1 MARGYLDAVK
11 ILMVDDN
18 PFTCR
23 LVRQVLTVF
32 GARDVTISH
41 DAQEAYKIIGDKMP
55 DLAIVNWQM
64 KPVTG
69 LDLVKRLRKDEKSP
83 NPFLPIIMMTA
94 FADPKHVFTARDAGV
109 NEYVIKPVS
118 AKALYGRIQAVIEKP
133 RRFVRVGEFFGPDR
147 RRHGDIF
154 PGADRRG
161 AEGEE
166 KKVAAQGPV
175 ADMKQDE
182 VDRLFNPDEV
192 ANGNGAPNDAKNGEK
207 PDAKPAEK

>member
-1 MARGYLDAVK
+1 MARGYLDAIK
-11 ILMVDDN
+11 ILIADDN

-23 LVRQVLTVF
+23 LVRQVLAVF

-41 DAQEAYKIIGDKMP
+41 DAQEAYKIVGDKMP

-83 NPFLPIIMMTA
+83 NAFLPIIMMTA

-118 AKALYGRIQAVIEKP
+118 AKALFSRIQAVIERP

-147 RRHGDIF
+147 RRHGEIF
-154 PGADRRG
+154 PGADRRAEG
-161 AEGEE
+161 AE
-166 KKVAAQGPV
+166 KKPEAAQGP
-175 ADMKQDE
+175 APDMKQED
-182 VDRLFNPDEV
+182 VDRLFNPDDHP
-192 ANGNGAPNDAKNGEK
+192 NGNGAPNGAN
-207 PDAKPAEK
+207 PDADAAKK

>member
-41 DAQEAYKIIGDKMP
+41 DAQEAYKLVGDKMP

-69 LDLVKRLRKDEKSP
+69 LDLVKRLRKDENSP

-94 FADPKHVFTARDAGV
+94 FADPKHVFQARDAGV

-118 AKALYGRIQAVIEKP
+118 AKALFSRIQAVIERP

-166 KKVAAQGPV
+166 KKVAAQGP
-175 ADMKQDE
+175 APDMKQED
-182 VDRLFNPDEV
+182 VDRLFNPDEA
-192 ANGNGAPNDAKNGEK
+192 ANGNGAKNGEA
-207 PDAKPAEK
+207 PAAKPAEK